1 MTEQQFE
8 ALKDTMPWR
17 TVVHHAVPV
26 GGLVQMIDRHG
37 VEVPLFSMCEFL
49 NIVTENIA
57 KQRAAQAQAQVQ
69 EKAP

>member
-8 ALKDTMPWR
+8 ELKNTMPWR
-17 TVVHHAVPV
+17 TMVHQTNPL
-26 GGLVQMIDRHG
+26 GGLVQMIDRNG
-37 VEVPLFSMCEFL
+37 AEVPLFAMCEFL

-57 KQRAAQAQAQVQ
+57 KQRAAQAQ